1 MSSAAKKHHNPPA
14 SVPAADLVLK
24 VALDTPLRRVF
35 DYLPPA
41 DSTSQDWQPGLRLR
55 VPFGRHSQVG
65 VLVGLAGESAVPSDK
80 LRAALQCLDLE
91 PVFSADLLELLQWAS
106 DYYHHPLGNVLFGA
120 LPGLAREGAPLRR
133 RIETWA
139 ATPPGADAAAA
150 GEPKRAPK
158 QRALLARLAGG
169 GASESALSA
178 EFGDWRPLAR
188 ALLKRGWIASAETL
202 ETLPADAAARETA
215 AIAPGPELSPEQS
228 SAVSAINAAADRY
241 QSFLLRGIT
250 GSGKTEV
257 YLHAAAATLARGQQ
271 LLILVP
277 EIALTPQLIGRFEQ
291 RFGSAPT
298 VFHSAL
304 TDNERLAS
312 WRRCLLGQARIV
324 LGTRSAVFA
333 PLPALGL
340 IVIDEEHDASFKQQ
354 QGGFRYSARDLA
366 LVRAQKLGIPIVLG
380 SATPSLESLQNAASE
395 RYQTLELPRRAGNA
409 LPPVL
414 KLVDLRGQNLHNR
427 LAGQTV
433 EAIDR
438 HLKND
443 GQVLVYLNRRGY
455 APTLVCT
462 ACGWIAPCT
471 QCDARLTIHRQDDR
485 LRCHHC
491 GAERP
496 LLHQCPQ
503 CGYAVKPVGQGTE
516 RVEETLAEM
525 FPDAPLV
532 RLDRDIVRNQEDLT
546 KAYAQLRSGHARLLV
561 GTQMVTKGHD
571 FPMVTL
577 VVVLNADQGL
587 FSIDYRAAE
596 RLAQALIQVAG
607 RAGRGSR
614 PGEVL
619 IQTEHPEHPMLQK
632 LLAEGYDGF
641 AAVALEERRA
651 ARWPPFLRLAA
662 LRASATTMPLAID
675 FLRAARQAASA
686 IRDGHSLQAVSLNGP
701 APASMARRADRYHAQ
716 LLAESVSRG
725 QLQQFL
731 GHWVPQVEALPE
743 ARRVRFALDVDPLE
757 SF

>member
-1 MSSAAKKHHNPPA
+1 VPSAAKKHHNPAA
-14 SVPAADLVLK
+14 SVPATDLVLK

-35 DYLPPA
+35 DYLAPPDMA
-41 DSTSQDWQPGLRLR
+41 GRDWLPGVRLK
-55 VPFGRHSQVG
+55 VPFGRQSQVG
-65 VLVGLAGESAVPSDK
+65 VLVATAAGSELPRDK
-80 LRAALQCLDLE
+80 LRAALQCLDPE
-91 PVFSADLLELLQWAS
+91 PVFSPELLDLLQWAS
-106 DYYHHPLGNVLFGA
+106 AYYHHPLGNVLFSA
-120 LPGLAREGAPLRR
+120 LPGLARDGAPVRR
-133 RIETWA
+133 SVETWSVTPSGAVA
-139 ATPPGADAAAA
+139 ALA
-150 GEPKRAPK
+150 GEPRRAPR
-158 QRALLARLAGG
+158 QRALLARVAGA
-169 GASESALSA
+169 GATESELSG

-188 ALLKRGWIASAETL
+188 ALLKRGWIASAEIP
-202 ETLPADAAARETA
+202 ESLPANNWRDESHAVS
-215 AIAPGPELSPEQS
+215 PGPELSPEQS
-228 SAVSAINAAADRY
+228 SAVSAINAAAGRY

-257 YLHAAAATLARGQQ
+257 YLHAAAATLAHRQQ
-271 LLILVP
+271 ILILVP

-291 RFGSAPT
+291 RFGAAPT

-304 TDNERLAS
+304 TDNERLTT

-333 PLPALGL
+333 PLPELGL

-366 LVRAQKLGIPIVLG
+366 LVRAQKLAIPIVLG

-395 RYQTLELPRRAGNA
+395 RYHTLELPRRAGSA

-414 KLVDLRGQNLHNR
+414 KLVDLRGQTLHNR
-427 LAGQTV
+427 LAGQTI

-471 QCDARLTIHRQDDR
+471 QCDARLTIHRLDDR

-516 RVEETLAEM
+516 RVEETLMEM
-525 FPDAPLV
+525 FPTAPLV
-532 RLDRDIVRNQEDLT
+532 RLDRDVVRNQADLT
-546 KAYAQLRSGHARLLV
+546 KAYEQLRSGHARLLV

-632 LLAEGYDGF
+632 LLTEGYDGF

-662 LRASATTMPLAID
+662 LRASAESMPFAVD
-675 FLRAARQAASA
+675 FLRAARQAASQL
-686 IRDGHSLQAVSLNGP
+686 RDRHGLQAVSLNGP

-716 LLAESVSRG
+716 LLVESVSRS

-731 GHWVPQVEALPE
+731 GYWVPQVEALPG